1 MFPEQPPVS
10 PLPLETVLP
19 PEPPQSPSS
28 RAESRRQSHQSV
40 WALKSVLLV
49 NGSLLPGSTLS
60 SHNPVSTLE
69 DASPLVKSLSR
80 FNEFL
85 PDEWSP
91 PTEEQVP
98 GHPLGPTQNP
108 QAERMDEE
116 DSLESGE

>member
-10 PLPLETVLP
+10 LLPLETVLP

-28 RAESRRQSHQSV
+28 RAESKRQSHQSI
-40 WALKSVLLV
+40 
-49 NGSLLPGSTLS
+49 SL
-60 SHNPVSTLE
+60 STLE
-69 DASPLVKSLSR
+69 DASPLVKSLSSISL

-85 PDEWSP
+85 PDEWTP